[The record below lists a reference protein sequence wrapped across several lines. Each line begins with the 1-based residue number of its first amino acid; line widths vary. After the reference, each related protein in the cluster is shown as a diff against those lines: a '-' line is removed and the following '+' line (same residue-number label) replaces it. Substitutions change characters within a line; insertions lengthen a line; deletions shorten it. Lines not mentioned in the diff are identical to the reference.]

1 MIPRRITLCGFLCY
15 KAEQIIDLDGSNL
28 WVFAGRNGSGKS
40 SVFDA
45 IIFSLFGYHRS
56 GYQNAESLINHDSDS
71 LRVTFDFEIGGRTY
85 RAQRSLR
92 RGGSVERQLFVHETS
107 PDAPTPW
114 PAVPEASTKGGF
126 DAWIAQHIG
135 LNYETFTSSVMLR
148 QGEAEKLLTRRH
160 KERFEILEG
169 VVGLADYKKLHQ
181 AAEDR
186 KRRLEADVRSFRG
199 QLADLR
205 AVDES
210 EVEAA
215 SRAAE
220 SAGVARAS
228 AEAEVRRLE
237 ELRRG
242 AEQWAD
248 LEADRLDAD
257 RRLTE
262 SRALLADEDTIRRD
276 LDRLHE
282 LEVTVPKLAGGLGL
296 RDQIAAI
303 HYAAGNRATEEDDLR
318 RRSDQV
324 TSLLGEVEGYIA
336 GLQEEF
342 NRDEH
347 RSTQITDGLQRL
359 APPLAR
365 ARLVASQREEVECL
379 ERQADE
385 FPEELQVQLA
395 EAEATLQ
402 DAIELRRALPPLER
416 LAEHRNSLAEIR
428 DRAVRQ
434 REALAA
440 AGAEIAR
447 LDADRMSLSA
457 RLGKANIA
465 LRDARDRLTKTRA
478 IAEEAAG
485 RRERFE
491 ELEGSKTCDRCGQD
505 LDTDHYDEELRRL
518 RNEAA
523 EAARMAAEAEGQ
535 WRDAEADTNQWEEE
549 SSELSRRSEEAAEGV
564 RAMEAVLAE
573 ADREARYHAE
583 CCDGAYDSLPESP
596 RLGSFPAKPNDWTA
610 TRFPT
615 EGDLAA
621 LRDQVDRI
629 DELTRRRD
637 VLRSACERG
646 RDIRS
651 RLDQA
656 LRSIDQFGD
665 AGDLASLAAEEDA
678 LTQEKAALDHCLRG
692 HKVQL
697 GLAESTRS
705 QLHHISKYFREQAI
719 EMRSEARHEQT
730 RLAEIEASLKQ
741 IAEGLPEAWK
751 SCLESASPEDVDRW
765 NREIDDLRDR
775 GIEARAEA
783 LMVAGTRVESAL
795 RELERI
801 GSRQGA
807 ITTEAKR
814 DPSGF
819 DQPLEAAKGR
829 FERAEADRSGRQAD
843 LVQLRGDLDR
853 RRDLLRRKSESE
865 GKLLVAETLARLLG
879 RDGLQRALLRE
890 AERGILACANPILQE
905 ISGGELSL
913 RPLGDAADPEHA
925 LELEAVE
932 RAGGRSAAIPVA
944 NLSGSQRFRVAVSLA
959 LAIGQ
964 YARGSSGTIQSVI
977 IDEGFGCLDKFSR
990 QEMIQEL
997 NALRGR
1003 LAKIVLVSHQEEFF
1017 DAFNDVINFER
1028 SEQTGGATVVKAIH
1042 R

>member
-1 MIPRRITLCGFLCY
+1 MIPRRIILSGFLCY
-15 KAEQIIDLDGSNL
+15 KAEQIIDLDGSDL

-45 IIFSLFGYHRS
+45 ISFSLFGYHRS
-56 GYQNAESLINHDSDS
+56 GYQNVEGLINHDSDG

-92 RGGSVERQLFVHETS
+92 RGGSVERQIFVHETS

-114 PAVPEASTKGGF
+114 PAVPESNTKGGF
-126 DAWIAQHIG
+126 DAWIAQNIG
-135 LNYETFTSSVMLR
+135 LNYETFTSSIMLR
-148 QGEAEKLLTRRH
+148 QGEAEKLLTCRH
-160 KERFEILEG
+160 RERFEILEG
-169 VVGLADYKKLHQ
+169 VVGLADYKRLHK
-181 AAEDR
+181 AADDR
-186 KRRLEADVRSFRG
+186 RRRLEADVRSFRV
-199 QLADLR
+199 QLADQR

-220 SAGVARAS
+220 AAEAARAL
-228 AEAEVRRLE
+228 AEAEVRKLE
-237 ELRRG
+237 DLRRG
-242 AEQWAD
+242 AEQWIV
-248 LEADRLDAD
+248 LEAERLDAD

-262 SRALLADEDTIRRD
+262 SRALLADEDAIRRD
-276 LDRLHE
+276 LARLHE
-282 LEVTVPKLAGGLGL
+282 LEATLPKLAAGLGL
-296 RDQIAAI
+296 LDQIATI
-303 HYAAGNRATEEDDLR
+303 HRASGTRATVEANLR

-324 TSLLGEVEGYIA
+324 TSLLGDVEGYITK
-336 GLQEEF
+336 LQEEID
-342 NRDEH
+342 RDEH
-347 RSTQITDGLQRL
+347 RSSRVTDELQRL

-365 ARLVASQREEVECL
+365 ARLVASQRGEVESL

-385 FPEELQVQLA
+385 FPEGLQVKLSEA
-395 EAEATLQ
+395 EAELLEAV
-402 DAIELRRALPPLER
+402 ELRRALPPLER
-416 LAEHRNSLAEIR
+416 LAKHRDGLAETR

-434 REALAA
+434 REPLAA
-440 AGAEIAR
+440 ARAEIAR
-447 LDADRMSLSA
+447 LDADRTSLSA
-457 RLGKANIA
+457 KLGKAHIA
-465 LRDARDRLTKTRA
+465 SREARDRLTKAQA
-478 IAEEAAG
+478 IAEQAAG
-485 RRERFE
+485 RGERFE
-491 ELEGSKTCDRCGQD
+491 ELESSKTCDRCGQD
-505 LDTDHYDEELRRL
+505 LDADHYEEELHRL
-518 RNEAA
+518 RTEAV
-523 EAARMAAEAEGQ
+523 EAARMASEAEG
-535 WRDAEADTNQWEEE
+535 RFERAEDDANHWEEE
-549 SSELSRRSEEAAEGV
+549 SSELSRHGEEAAERV

-573 ADREARYHAE
+573 ADREARVHAE
-583 CCDGAYDSLPESP
+583 CCDGAYGSLPESLQ
-596 RLGSFPAKPNDWTA
+596 LGSFPTKPEDWSA
-610 TRFPT
+610 SSFPT

-621 LRDQVDRI
+621 LRDRVGRI

-646 RDIRS
+646 RDVRA

-656 LRSIDQFGD
+656 LRSIDRLGD

-678 LTQEKAALDHCLRG
+678 LTQEKAALDRCLKG
-692 HKVQL
+692 HKVQM
-697 GLAESTRS
+697 GLAESTRF
-705 QLHHISKYFREQAI
+705 QLESISKRFREKSI
-719 EMRSEARHEQT
+719 EMRSEARHDQT
-730 RLAEIEASLKQ
+730 RLAEIETSLKQ
-741 IAEGLPEAWK
+741 IAEGLPDTWT
-751 SCLESASPEDVDRW
+751 SCLESASPEDVDSW

-783 LMVAGTRVESAL
+783 LMLAGARVEGAL

-801 GSRQGA
+801 GSRQGVIA
-807 ITTEAKR
+807 TEAR
-814 DPSGF
+814 REPTGF
-819 DQPLEAAKGR
+819 DQPFETAKGR
-829 FERAEADRSGRQAD
+829 FERAEVDRSGRQAE
-843 LVQLRGDLDR
+843 LVRLRGDLDR
-853 RRDLLRRKSESE
+853 RHDLLHRKFEAESE
-865 GKLLVAETLARLLG
+865 LVVAETLARLLG

-890 AERGILACANPILQE
+890 AERGILACANPILRE

-990 QEMIQEL
+990 QEMIREL

-1017 DAFNDVINFER
+1017 DAFNDVITFER
-1028 SEQTGGATVVKAIH
+1028 SEQTGGATVVRAIH